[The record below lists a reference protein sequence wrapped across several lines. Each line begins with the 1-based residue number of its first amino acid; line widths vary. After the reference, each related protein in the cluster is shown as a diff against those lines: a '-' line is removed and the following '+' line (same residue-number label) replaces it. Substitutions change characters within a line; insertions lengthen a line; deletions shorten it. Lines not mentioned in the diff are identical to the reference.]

1 MYVYDVQVN
10 FQLDDDEVRLVL
22 AQHAEL
28 YFYNARSLKQ
38 QSASRHVTSL
48 GHIILIPIQPIFALS
63 P

>member
-48 GHIILIPIQPIFALS
+48 GHIILIPSQAVFPLA